1 MKKTGAFL
9 IRHALE
15 QIGVRFTF
23 GIPGVHNTELYD
35 ELAKSESIE
44 PILVTHESGAAFM
57 ADAVGR
63 VSNSIGTL
71 LVVPAAGLT
80 HAMSGIGEAFLDG
93 IPMLILSGGVRSDSQ
108 FQYQLHELDQQ
119 QLLQAVTK
127 RAWKIREHKEI
138 IPTVFDAYRIATSDE
153 PGPVYI
159 EIPVNIQLD
168 AGEVSELP
176 LYTNIARAGI
186 DKSAI
191 QQAAELLAKAKKP
204 ALFVGWGAV
213 NASAQLITLAELL
226 GAPVS
231 TTLQGLSAFPGN
243 HPLHCGFS
251 FGPHAV
257 PAAEQAF
264 DDCDCLLAI
273 GTRFGEIATG
283 SYGIKV
289 PEQLIH
295 IDINP
300 EVFSKNYPAKIAIE
314 GDASLV
320 LPELISALNSIDIKP
335 REDSGQLIADIANN
349 KDLYLEEW
357 LQHDSK
363 GRINPGLFFQSLR
376 QQLSDDAFVISDDG
390 NHTFLTAELMPIH
403 QPKHFISP
411 TDFNCMGYAV
421 PASIG
426 VKLSHLNQQVFA
438 IIGDGAFLMTGMEML
453 TAVRHQLG
461 MVLAVFN
468 DGELSQISQA
478 QQIPYN
484 RKVCTV
490 LMPIQFKGMADAVG
504 AHYIELRDNKDIES
518 KLAQCLT
525 LANQNKVVL
534 LDVHIDYSKKT
545 RFTTGVVG
553 TNIKRLPM
561 NTKLRM
567 LGRSLW
573 RKVTG

>member
-9 IRHALE
+9 VRHALE
-15 QIGVRFTF
+15 QIGVQFTF

-35 ELAKSESIE
+35 ELAKSDSIE
-44 PILVTHESGAAFM
+44 PILVTHEGGAAFM
-57 ADAVGR
+57 ADAVSR

-93 IPMLILSGGVRSDSQ
+93 IPMLVLSGGVRSDSK

-127 RAWKIREHKEI
+127 HAWKIREHKDI
-138 IPTVFDAYRIATSDE
+138 IPTIFDAYRVATSGE

-168 AGEVSELP
+168 TGEVAELP
-176 LYTNIARAGI
+176 LFARSANEVI
-186 DKSAI
+186 DQSSI
-191 QQAAELLAKAKKP
+191 QQAAALLAKAKKP

-213 NASAQLITLAELL
+213 NSSKHLIALAEWL

-257 PAAEQAF
+257 PAANQAF

-300 EVFSKNYPAKIAIE
+300 EVFSKNYPAKVTIE

-320 LPELISALNSIDIKP
+320 LPELIAALKSLDQKP
-335 REDSGQLIADIANN
+335 RNNIEQLIADIATS
-349 KDLYLEEW
+349 KAHYLEEW
-357 LQHDSK
+357 LQHDSVD
-363 GRINPGLFFQSLR
+363 RINPGMFFQSLR
-376 QQLSDDAFVISDDG
+376 QQLPDDAFIVCDDG
-390 NHTFLTAELMPIH
+390 NHTFLTAELMPIY

-426 VKLSHLNQQVFA
+426 VKLSHPDKPVFA

-490 LMPIQFKGMADAVG
+490 LTPVQFKGMADTVG
-504 AHYIELRDNKDIES
+504 AHYVELKDNKEIES
-518 KLAQCLT
+518 VIAQCLT

-534 LDVHIDYSKKT
+534 LDVRIDYSKKT

-567 LGRSLW
+567 IGRSLW